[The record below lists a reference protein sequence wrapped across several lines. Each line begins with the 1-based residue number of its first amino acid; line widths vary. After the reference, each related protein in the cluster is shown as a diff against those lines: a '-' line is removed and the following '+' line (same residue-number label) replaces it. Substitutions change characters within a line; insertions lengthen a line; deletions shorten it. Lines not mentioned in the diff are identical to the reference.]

1 MALNT
6 SRLIPENRPHTGW
19 RVYSSMGIADGVIQM
34 ADIDRDREALVCRTE
49 VASKLYY
56 DPDKG
61 IFIHRSGKLK
71 GLQAGCLNQRGR
83 RRIQVAGFKFLTS
96 RLAWL
101 LYYGEWPESTV
112 DHINGDVADDR
123 IVNLRLA
130 SESEQ
135 QWNRGIGKNN
145 TSGVKGV
152 SFNKRRARAN
162 LGPWESY
169 ITVYYKRVHLGFF
182 TDREDAVE
190 ARLKAELVYH
200 GEFAR

>member
-1 MALNT
+1 
-6 SRLIPENRPHTGW
+6 
-19 RVYSSMGIADGVIQM
+19 M

-145 TSGVKGV
+145 TSGVKSV

-190 ARLKAELVYH
+190 ARLKAKLVYH